1 MTAVKIENVGKKY
14 IISRKRED
22 TLYDVMAGFLSRTAN
37 RIIHPFSK
45 QQIHEDE
52 NFWALRD
59 VSFSIEEG
67 ERLAIIGRNGAGKST
82 LLKLIS
88 RITAPTEGRISLRG
102 RVSSLLE
109 VGTGFHPELTGREN
123 IYLNAAILGMRTH
136 EIRRKFDAI
145 VDFSGVEKFIDTP
158 VKRYSSGM
166 YVRLAFAVAAHL
178 DSEILIID
186 EVLAVGDVE
195 FQKKCLGKMNEIS
208 RGEGRTILFVSHNMG
223 AVMQLCN
230 RVICLDGGRM
240 IFDTVNPAEGVKKY
254 LSLSGSGAKNSEWLI
269 KDGGLNNTND
279 YFQPERF
286 GIYDSSGHAVDG
298 SLRRGEKFYAEIEGT
313 ITKADE
319 SLCIGYAMFNHEG
332 ILLYWTFQKDMD
344 NSPDELPNLSG
355 HVCIRSEIPLDVL
368 NLGAKRLGLA
378 VLLFGREWIIHPNDK
393 NNPSVSFTLEG
404 PLNDSPYCVMERSGV
419 NSLNILWTMKGD

>member
-1 MTAVKIENVGKKY
+1 MTAIKIENAGKKY
-14 IISRKRED
+14 IISRRNED
-22 TLYDVMAGFLSRTAN
+22 RLYDVMAGFLSRTAK
-37 RIIHPFSK
+37 RIIHPFTRIKS
-45 QQIHEDE
+45 QEDE
-52 NFWALRD
+52 NFWALRN
-59 VSFSIEEG
+59 VSFSVEEG
-67 ERLAIIGRNGAGKST
+67 ERLALIGRNGAGKST

-88 RITAPTEGRISLRG
+88 RITSPTEGRISLRG

-195 FQKKCLGKMNEIS
+195 FQKKCLGKMDEIS

-223 AVMQLCN
+223 AVLQLCS
-230 RVICLDGGRM
+230 RVICLDGGKM
-240 IFDTVNPAEGVKKY
+240 IFDTTNPAEGVKKY
-254 LSLSGSGAKNSEWLI
+254 LSLSGDNISRSEWI
-269 KDGGLNNTND
+269 NKKSECIND
-279 YFQPERF
+279 YFLPERF
-286 GIYDSSGHAVDG
+286 GIYDSDG
-298 SLRRGEKFYAEIEGT
+298 KPVTGPLTRGGKVYAEISGT
-313 ITKADE
+313 ITRPDE
-319 SLCIGYAMFNHEG
+319 SLCIGYAMYNHDG
-332 ILLYWTFQKDMD
+332 ILLYWTFQKDLD
-344 NSPDELPNLSG
+344 NSPNELPNLCG

-368 NLGAKRLGLA
+368 NLGDKRLALA
-378 VLLFGREWIIHPNDK
+378 VILFGHEWLIHPNDK
-393 NNPSVSFTLEG
+393 NTPSVSFTLEG
-404 PLNDSPYCVMERSGV
+404 PLNDSPFCVMERSGV
-419 NSLNILWTMKGD
+419 IALNILWTVKGA